1 MTASSIFE
9 DNRLTQELKEYN
21 GRLDYLLAIYKNRI
35 HKLID
40 EGIPMSSKDFTVV
53 ANKLEIIKELV
64 VADYLIR
71 YGWEQDPEAK
81 RYHLINKQKSI
92 YFNSD

>member
-9 DNRLTQELKEYN
+9 DNRLVQELKKYD
-21 GRLDYLLAIYKNRI
+21 GSLDCLLAIYKNRI

-53 ANKLEIIKELV
+53 ANRLEIIKELV

-81 RYHLINKQKSI
+81 GYHLINKQKSI
-92 YFNSD
+92 YCNND